1 MIRWVI
7 GATIA
12 MVLGTSRRTAQC
24 EVELPL
30 KSRVEGALELHREE
44 LQPWWQLMSW
54 TLIIIIAEIVESG
67 RSSPGLGGS

>member
-1 MIRWVI
+1 
-7 GATIA
+7 

-24 EVELPL
+24 EVELQW
-30 KSRVEGALELHREE
+30 KSHLELALEHHRKE